1 MTFKEKYTDTL
12 RAAEKLKSMGETERA
27 EWLLERCRGDEI
39 SARISVRYPPNAQ
52 NAMSFNAILD
62 LVNGTDTHLAELRKY
77 EANRE
82 AVKNEVDG
90 EIAEIRRQ
98 MKW

>member
-1 MTFKEKYTDTL
+1 MTFKEKYSDTL
-12 RAAEKLKSMGETERA
+12 RAAEKLKACGEVERA

-39 SARISVRYPPNAQ
+39 SARIAVRCPPNAQ
-52 NAMSFNAILD
+52 TALSFNAILD
-62 LVNGTDTHLAELRKY
+62 IVNGTDTHLAELKEY

-82 AVKNEVDG
+82 AVKAEIDA

-98 MKW
+98 IK